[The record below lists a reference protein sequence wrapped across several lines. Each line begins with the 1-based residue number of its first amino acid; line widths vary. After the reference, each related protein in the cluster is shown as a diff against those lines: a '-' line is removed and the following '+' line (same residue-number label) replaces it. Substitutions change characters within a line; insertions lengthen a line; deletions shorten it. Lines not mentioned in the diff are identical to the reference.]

1 MREIKLGGGRV
12 TGGVVRAGD
21 TVRRPPK
28 PNSPFVRALITHLHE
43 QGFDAVPRYLG
54 ADERGREMFSFL
66 PGEVAKDLDPTFS
79 DETLASAAQL
89 IRRYHDATAGSDL
102 AGLGEV
108 VCHNDFSPCN
118 FVFRDGRPVGII
130 DFDTAAP
137 GPRLPDVGYAIFLWL
152 NLGTD
157 GPAPGEQA
165 RRIALFCAAYG
176 TTVDDRVIDA
186 IVEAVVLNLDRLRVD
201 RRFADLR
208 WWQAQLD
215 WIKQHRAELA
225 PN

>member
-1 MREIKLGGGRV
+1 MSEIKLGGGRV

-21 TVRRPPK
+21 TLRRPPK
-28 PNSPFVRALITHLHE
+28 PNSPFVRALLAHLHE
-43 QGFDAVPRYLG
+43 QGFDAAPRYLG
-54 ADERGREMFSFL
+54 TDERGREMFSFL
-66 PGEVAKDLDPTFS
+66 PGEVAKDLNPTFS

-89 IRRYHDATAGSDL
+89 IRRYHDAKAGSDF

-137 GPRLPDVGYAIFLWL
+137 GPRLPDV
-152 NLGTD
+152 
-157 GPAPGEQA
+157 
-165 RRIALFCAAYG
+165 
-176 TTVDDRVIDA
+176 TVDDRVIDA

-215 WIKQHRAELA
+215 WIKQHRVELA